1 MAGEKSKSSGEY
13 GERIVSNFY
22 KLIGWNSV
30 EENVTIDCVNDKH
43 KRKSY
48 THGIDGYYGYKS
60 ELLKSHTQEDIL
72 ISVKHTTNK
81 YPSNPTS
88 KLKLY
93 LKDLSEGMHC
103 FPLDENYVSRKI
115 SGIQERKTS
124 GVIFWISK
132 TEEDNRDII
141 KDIWNFNNTDKID
154 YGPIYL
160 VDNNKLNFLFK
171 SINYAKHNFD
181 DYNFEYHFTGFNHTN
196 PAESRSYGKVLPVQ
210 LITTNILPIRAKKE
224 GQEFLS
230 IFINEAFTE
239 ESLKKTMGFAKML
252 ANSWPAKT
260 VILYP
265 DYNHLDFSNVTEKVK
280 TIFNDNE
287 FIKTVEV
294 RSFKDD
300 IASLGRE

>member
-93 LKDLSEGMHC
+93 LTCIPELC
-103 FPLDENYVSRKI
+103 
-115 SGIQERKTS
+115 
-124 GVIFWISK
+124 
-132 TEEDNRDII
+132 
-141 KDIWNFNNTDKID
+141 
-154 YGPIYL
+154 
-160 VDNNKLNFLFK
+160 
-171 SINYAKHNFD
+171 
-181 DYNFEYHFTGFNHTN
+181 
-196 PAESRSYGKVLPVQ
+196 
-210 LITTNILPIRAKKE
+210 
-224 GQEFLS
+224 
-230 IFINEAFTE
+230 
-239 ESLKKTMGFAKML
+239 
-252 ANSWPAKT
+252 
-260 VILYP
+260 
-265 DYNHLDFSNVTEKVK
+265 
-280 TIFNDNE
+280 NDNHS
-287 FIKTVEV
+287 KN
-294 RSFKDD
+294 RCND
-300 IASLGRE
+300 